1 MVAGWLVLA
10 VLSSAVAFIL
20 LLLTYL
26 TADGRARFIL
36 GLSSFPVGVL
46 AVVAWVG
53 AQWDMGGMTVLVI
66 FIFAFWRT
74 LKKLE
79 TII

>member
-1 MVAGWLVLA
+1 MVAAWLVLA
-10 VLSSAVAFIL
+10 VLTSAVAFIL

-26 TADGRARFIL
+26 TADGRARFVL
-36 GLSSFPVGVL
+36 GLSSFPVGVV
-46 AVVAWVG
+46 AVIAWAG
-53 AQWDMGGMTVLVI
+53 AQWVIGVMIVLVI

-79 TII
+79 TIT